1 MRAATPGSHPY
12 LPAIEN
18 QENHMKSIILAL
30 TAAALIATPTFARQL
45 KHPPRAAAAAA
56 SLATARSLPAVTSY
70 SGPDPY
76 GVYIN
81 GEMIGRDP
89 DPNVRQELV
98 YDYVATHR
106 W

>member
-1 MRAATPGSHPY
+1 
-12 LPAIEN
+12 
-18 QENHMKSIILAL
+18 MKSILFPLI
-30 TAAALIATPTFARQL
+30 AAALITTPVFSKSLKRSPRSAAVSTMITGAGQTTPTAR
-45 KHPPRAAAAAA
+45 
-56 SLATARSLPAVTSY
+56 TSY

-81 GEMIGRDP
+81 GEIIGRDP
-89 DPNVRQELV
+89 DPKVRQELV

>member
-1 MRAATPGSHPY
+1 MRAATPGFHPH

-18 QENHMKSIILAL
+18 KENHMKSVILAL
-30 TAAALIATPTFARQL
+30 TAAALIATPAFASKL

-56 SLATARSLPAVTSY
+56 SLATARPVPAITSY
-70 SGPDPY
+70 SGPDPF

-106 W
+106 